1 MEWNNN
7 TEANNHQS
15 KNTSQPMNDKA
26 VADAITMLINNKIIK
41 ETLLIFIKMG
51 NNKKD
56 KSFSFMPT
64 GI

>member
-1 MEWNNN
+1 
-7 TEANNHQS
+7 
-15 KNTSQPMNDKA
+15 MNDKA